1 MEKRLIELGLQR
13 GRLQERI
20 ASQRATLAGQLRPIA
35 GALISTD
42 QALATARRGID
53 YVKRHPGQVG
63 VAVALLAVLRPKGIW
78 RWGRRS
84 FIAWSL
90 WKKIRTR
97 LAASGFSWSRPA

>member
-20 ASQRATLAGQLRPIA
+20 ASQRTTLAAQLQPIA
-35 GALISTD
+35 GALVSTD

-63 VAVALLAVLRPKGIW
+63 VAVALLAILRPKGIW